1 MAGSSAAG
9 RGVRPDVA
17 AIVVGGGG
25 GQRLGGVSK
34 PDLVLGGVRLID
46 RVCAVLTGA
55 CGAGCVAVVPPAVRV
70 PDGVTRTLEDPPGG
84 GPLAGIDAGL
94 SALNLGEGGLVL
106 VVSVDAPGVGEFVPL
121 LLAEPLGEA
130 ADGRIVRGGDPEP
143 FDQYLM
149 GVYRAASLR
158 RAIDEAVAAYG
169 SVRGVGVRRVLRAL
183 DVERVSVSAD
193 ACRDIDTPED
203 VDWWETFLSN

>member
-1 MAGSSAAG
+1 M
-9 RGVRPDVA
+9 
-17 AIVVGGGG
+17 
-25 GQRLGGVSK
+25 
-34 PDLVLGGVRLID
+34 
-46 RVCAVLTGA
+46 
-55 CGAGCVAVVPPAVRV
+55 GCVAVVPPSVRV
-70 PDGVTRTLEDPPGG
+70 PDGVARTLEDPPGG

-94 SALNLGEGGLVL
+94 RALGVGDDVLVV
-106 VVSVDAPGVGEFVPL
+106 VVSVDAPGVAAFLSAL
-121 LLAEPLGEA
+121 LEPALGESS
-130 ADGRIVRGGDPEP
+130 DGRIVRGGDPEP

-203 VDWWETFLSN
+203 VAWWETFLSN

>member
-1 MAGSSAAG
+1 MAAPRA
-9 RGVRPDVA
+9 DVA

-25 GQRLGGVSK
+25 GERLGGVSK
-34 PDLVLGGVRLID
+34 PDLTLGGVRLID
-46 RVCAVLTGA
+46 RVCGVLMEA
-55 CGAGCVAVVPPAVRV
+55 CGA
-70 PDGVTRTLEDPPGG
+70 DPPSG

-94 SALNLGEGGLVL
+94 RALSVGDDVLVV
-106 VVSVDAPGVGEFVPL
+106 VVSVDAPGVGAFLPA
-121 LLAEPLGEA
+121 LLAPALGEGVE
-130 ADGRIVRGGDPEP
+130 GRIVRGGDPEP

-149 GVYRAASLR
+149 GVYRAGALHR
-158 RAIDEAVAAYG
+158 VIDDAEAALG

-203 VDWWETFLSN
+203 VAWWETFLSN

>member
-1 MAGSSAAG
+1 MVAPRADA
-9 RGVRPDVA
+9 A

-25 GQRLGGVSK
+25 GERLGGVSK
-34 PDLVLGGVRLID
+34 PDLTLGGVRLID
-46 RVCAVLTGA
+46 RVCGALTEACAV
-55 CGAGCVAVVPPAVRV
+55 GCVAVVPPSVRV
-70 PDGVTRTLEDPPGG
+70 PDGVARTLEDPPGG

-94 SALNLGEGGLVL
+94 RALGVGDDVLVV
-106 VVSVDAPGVGEFVPL
+106 VVSVDAPGVAAFLSAL
-121 LLAEPLGEA
+121 LEPALREGVE
-130 ADGRIVRGGDPEP
+130 GRIVRGGDPEP

-158 RAIDEAVAAYG
+158 RAIDEAVAVYG

-203 VDWWETFLSN
+203 VAWWETFLSN